1 MHELSITEG
10 ILKIAVEEGKAHDA
24 RKITGINIK
33 MGVMSDLLPE
43 CINYYFD
50 IISKGT
56 IAEGAVLNIEKIPL
70 KISCSDCNAVSC
82 IDMRNFRCP
91 GCGSQNIK
99 ILHGNEFYIDSLEAD

>member
-24 RKITGINIK
+24 KKITGINIK

-50 IISKGT
+50 IISRDT

-70 KISCSDCNAVSC
+70 KISCCECKNVSQ
-82 IDMRNFRCP
+82 IDMRNYKCP
-91 GCGSQNIK
+91 VCGSQNVK